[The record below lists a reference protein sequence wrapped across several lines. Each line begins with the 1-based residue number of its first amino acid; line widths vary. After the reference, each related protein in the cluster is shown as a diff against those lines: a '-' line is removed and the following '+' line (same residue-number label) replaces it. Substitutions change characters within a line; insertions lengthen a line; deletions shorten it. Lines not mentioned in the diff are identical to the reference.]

1 VKQPEPVHTI
11 TTIEQYEQ
19 ERAAVLERCPLLG
32 DTFIYAPGGVEFA
45 PDVRAHVQKLLY
57 AALTPERLDTF
68 ARRLAEQSV
77 TTQETA

>member
-1 VKQPEPVHTI
+1 MKTAAPVHTI
-11 TTIEQYEQ
+11 STIEQYEA
-19 ERAAVLERCPLLG
+19 ERAAVMERCPLLG

-68 ARRLAEQSV
+68 VRRLAEASAERS
-77 TTQETA
+77 ETA